1 MVRKSNNKEEAK
13 ISYLVYHRN
22 DIVGVERE
30 NERDEMYISDR
41 NPQIDSSRTRQ
52 NFHTIKMEG
61 TYKKCINARLKELA
75 QKRKIKDDAVLMCS
89 FILGSDK
96 EFFDGLSKLEM
107 HEFFRDVTDFFEER
121 YGTENI
127 LSAVVHLDETT
138 PHMHLNLIP
147 VFEGRMC
154 AKRLFDRVELREL
167 QSEFHERVGK
177 KWRLKRGKIGST
189 AKHLETTE
197 FKAKK
202 IIEGAEQ
209 QAEET
214 KKQARRQAEDY
225 LQGIHSAVEA
235 ESAKPVPKKKK
246 QTEEEIKTLRTE
258 NAAYKEHLR
267 IKNEDAGSLFRQLQ
281 ESERKNKGNDTA
293 FRMVSDIIDAYP
305 DEFDALLKKS
315 REKKNPPTPTP
326 RSSKNQWTK

>member
-1 MVRKSNNKEEAK
+1 
-13 ISYLVYHRN
+13 
-22 DIVGVERE
+22 
-30 NERDEMYISDR
+30 
-41 NPQIDSSRTRQ
+41 
-52 NFHTIKMEG
+52 MEG
-61 TYKKCINARLKELA
+61 TYKKNINARLKELN

-96 EFFDGLSKLEM
+96 KFFDGLSMREM

-147 VFEGRMC
+147 VFEGRLC
-154 AKRLFDRVELREL
+154 AKKLFDRVELREL
-167 QSEFHERVGK
+167 QSEFHEKVGR
-177 KWRLKRGKIGST
+177 KWGLKRGKIGST

-202 IIEGAEQ
+202 IIESAEQ

-214 KKQARRQAEDY
+214 KKQARRQAQDY
-225 LQGIHSAVEA
+225 LQGIHSAVES
-235 ESAKPVPKKKK
+235 ESSKPVPKKKK
-246 QTEEEIKTLRTE
+246 QAEEEIKTLRTE
-258 NAAYKEHLR
+258 NAAYKEHLK

-293 FRMVSDIIDAYP
+293 FRMVTDMIDAYP

-315 REKKNPPTPTP
+315 RDKKADPASTPN
-326 RSSKNQWTK
+326 SSKNQSTK